1 VALHE
6 SLWVHPIVEPAHVLA
21 LCLFFGLT
29 VELDRRLL
37 GVAFRGVRVS
47 DAVERDSSSDRRGR
61 NDTITAR
68 RTMNRFTLIF
78 LLAAAPAGFAAD
90 DWISL
95 FNGKDFTG
103 WKVGGDQN
111 TFQVKDGALVANGQ
125 VAHAFYDGPV
135 NNHDFKNFELMV
147 DVMTA
152 PNSNGGVYFHTEFQ
166 DRGFPR
172 KGFEV
177 QVNNT
182 HRDPVKTG
190 SLYHVKD
197 VGIDDIKEIVKDNE
211 WFTEY
216 IVVRDNTVSIKL
228 NGKEVVNWTQPAD
241 WNGGREGP
249 GRVLSHGTIAL
260 QGHDPNSTVYYKNIR
275 IKPLP

>member
-1 VALHE
+1 MRR
-6 SLWVHPIVEPAHVLA
+6 LA
-21 LCLFFGLT
+21 L
-29 VELDRRLL
+29 
-37 GVAFRGVRVS
+37 
-47 DAVERDSSSDRRGR
+47 
-61 NDTITAR
+61 
-68 RTMNRFTLIF
+68 TL
-78 LLAAAPAGFAAD
+78 LLATPALLAQNG
-90 DWISL
+90 WISL

-111 TFQVKDGALVANGQ
+111 TFKIEDGALVANGA

-135 NNHDFKNFELMV
+135 SNHDFKNFELMV

-152 PNSNGGVYFHTEFQ
+152 PGSNGGVYFHTEFQ
-166 DRGFPR
+166 ARGFPR

-182 HRDPVKTG
+182 HGDTVKTG

-197 VGIDDIKEIVKDNE
+197 IGADDIKGITKDNE
-211 WFTEY
+211 WFTEHI
-216 IVVRDNTVSIKL
+216 IVQDKTVTIQL
-228 NGKEVVNWTQPAD
+228 NGKEVVKWKQGDD

-260 QGHDPNSTVYYKNIR
+260 QGHDPKSTVHYKNIR

>member
-1 VALHE
+1 MIQSA
-6 SLWVHPIVEPAHVLA
+6 
-21 LCLFFGLT
+21 
-29 VELDRRLL
+29 
-37 GVAFRGVRVS
+37 
-47 DAVERDSSSDRRGR
+47 
-61 NDTITAR
+61 
-68 RTMNRFTLIF
+68 TMNRLALIL
-78 LLAAAPAGFAAD
+78 LLATPLTFAQD
-90 DWISL
+90 GWISL
-95 FNGKDFTG
+95 FNGKDLTG

-111 TFQVKDGALVANGQ
+111 TFQIKDGALVANGP

-166 DRGFPR
+166 DKGFPR

-182 HRDPVKTG
+182 HGDKVKTG

-197 VGIDDIKEIVKDNE
+197 IGADDIKGITQDNE
-211 WFTEY
+211 WFTEHI
-216 IVVRDNTVSIKL
+216 IVQDKTVTIKL
-228 NGKEVVNWTQPAD
+228 NDKEVVKWTQAAD
-241 WNGGREGP
+241 WDGGREGP
-249 GRVLSHGTIAL
+249 GRVIGHGTVAL
-260 QGHDPNSTVYYKNIR
+260 QGHDPNSTVHYKNIR